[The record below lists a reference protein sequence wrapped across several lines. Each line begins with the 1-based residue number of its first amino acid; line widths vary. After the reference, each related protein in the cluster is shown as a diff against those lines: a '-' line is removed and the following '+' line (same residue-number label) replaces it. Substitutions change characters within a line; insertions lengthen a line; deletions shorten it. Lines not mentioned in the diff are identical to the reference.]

1 MKKHLLIIGLV
12 WPEPNSSA
20 AGSRMVKLI
29 ELFLKHHWKITFASA
44 ALKSEFS
51 YLPNDKN
58 IEEAIIQVND
68 SGFDQWISA
77 LNPDVVLFDRYIM
90 EEQFGWRVAEFCK
103 NAIRILDTEDLHFL
117 RYARHQALNNGLVSN
132 EINLQNDHAKRE
144 IASILR
150 CDISLIISSFE
161 MDLLEKEFAISKGL
175 LHYIPF
181 KTEFKR
187 DIKLKTFEERVD
199 FVSIGNFFH
208 APNLD
213 AVKVLKKEIWLPI
226 KKSLPQA
233 QLHVYGA
240 YIPQQVLEM
249 HDEKNGFIVHG
260 RAEDAKKV
268 IENAKV
274 LLAPLR
280 FGAGLKGKLLEAM
293 ESGTPSIT
301 SSIGS
306 EGMTYLNIWNGFI
319 ADSYDTFIQSSIA
332 LYSNKEIWESC
343 QQKGFEIIENLF
355 SKEEHEIELM
365 NKIDMLLET
374 IKLSAHR
381 KQNFMGSLLLHH
393 TAQGTKYMSKWIEL
407 KNQIAK
413 KLGNSSEDKL
423 PN

>member
-1 MKKHLLIIGLV
+1 MKKHLLILGLV

-20 AGSRMVKLI
+20 AGGRMVNLI
-29 ELFLKHHWKITFASA
+29 EFFLRNNWKITFATA
-44 ALKSEFS
+44 AQKSEFS
-51 YLPNDKN
+51 YLPNDGN

-77 LNPDVVLFDRYIM
+77 LNPDVVLFDRFIM

-117 RYARHQALNNGLVSN
+117 RHARHQALNDGLVPN

-161 MDLLEKEFAISKGL
+161 MNLLEKEFAISKDL
-175 LHYIPF
+175 LHYMPF
-181 KTEFKR
+181 KTDLIR
-187 DIKLKTFEERVD
+187 DINLKTYEERVD

-213 AVKVLKKEIWLPI
+213 AVKILKKEIWLPI
-226 KKSLPQA
+226 RKSLPHTK
-233 QLHVYGA
+233 LHIYGA
-240 YIPQQVLEM
+240 YISQQVLEM

-260 RAEDAKKV
+260 RAEDARAV
-268 IENAKV
+268 IGNSKV

-280 FGAGLKGKLLEAM
+280 FGAGLKGKLLDAM
-293 ESGTPSIT
+293 QTGTPSIT
-301 SSIGS
+301 TSIGS
-306 EGMTYLNIWNGFI
+306 EGMTYQNSWNGFI

-332 LYSNKEIWESC
+332 LYTNKEIWESC
-343 QQKGFEIIENLF
+343 QQKGVEIIENVF
-355 SKEEHEIELM
+355 SKEDHEIELM
-365 NKIDMLLET
+365 DKIDRLLDS
-374 IKLSAHR
+374 INLFAHR
-381 KQNFMGSLLLHH
+381 KQNFMGSMLLHH

-407 KNQIAK
+407 KNQTQNK
-413 KLGNSSEDKL
+413 MGNLSEDKL